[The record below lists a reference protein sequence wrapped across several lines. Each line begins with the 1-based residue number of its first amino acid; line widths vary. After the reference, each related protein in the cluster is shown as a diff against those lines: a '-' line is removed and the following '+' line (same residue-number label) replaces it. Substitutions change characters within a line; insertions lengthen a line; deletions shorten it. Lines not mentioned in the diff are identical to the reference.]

1 MNNQEQESV
10 TNSKAS
16 YSSDFNSSNNNS
28 LEDSDE
34 TDDYEDNSNS
44 ISNPKVYLI
53 TIQIYPDEQQAIF
66 SIGIKNAPP
75 IIKNAS
81 YQEITQQTIIKFL
94 LSVMGSGY
102 SLEYWEEEFGFKPD
116 YIADVENIDF
126 QKLVKICNKLKS
138 PIKYLVNSLSLL
150 DYSTGN
156 IWLDTT
162 YETGY
167 WWEWSEENVLLIA
180 DKWQEAS
187 TLLNQFKELSDWIEI
202 SIANRD
208 KVVKVWNQAAI

>member
-1 MNNQEQESV
+1 
-10 TNSKAS
+10 
-16 YSSDFNSSNNNS
+16 
-28 LEDSDE
+28 
-34 TDDYEDNSNS
+34 
-44 ISNPKVYLI
+44 
-53 TIQIYPDEQQAIF
+53 
-66 SIGIKNAPP
+66 
-75 IIKNAS
+75 
-81 YQEITQQTIIKFL
+81 
-94 LSVMGSGY
+94 MGNVY

-116 YIADVENIDF
+116 YIADAENIDF

-138 PIKYLVNSLSLL
+138 PIKYLVPSLSVI

-187 TLLNQFKELSDWIEI
+187 TILNQFEELSDWIEV
-202 SIANRD
+202 SIANRK